1 VKPLIKCELVY
12 NKSAHL
18 HQLYAGFAKLKTL
31 GIIDLDVAKNTR
43 ATQESNAPILFVT
56 VDDKHKVIY
65 DTLDGLNWVPGSVEE
80 NLTFFQAQFS
90 ADYYF
95 KRSFN
100 QRLVNAAPPGCKV
113 LPLGFNYHVRPDNLL
128 IRPSVTDRLREVIR
142 GNDLASKMLRMNNDN
157 MALPA
162 KDYEHAPIPGK
173 DIKILFLTRVW
184 NPDEFKSNQASSYIE
199 TINESRVAA
208 VKSCRKEFGPIF
220 CGGLTDDSFS
230 RKYEPSLI
238 APFSLTNKKSYLN
251 LVKAH
256 AICIA
261 TIGLHGSI
269 GWKFGEY
276 VAASRAILSDPL
288 VYEVPG
294 NFAKDQ
300 NYLEFRD
307 QQELMNGIEF
317 LLHDRLALIKMMREN
332 YCYYN
337 AHLRP
342 ENLVL
347 NTLLTILED
356 DATVGL
362 STSQAARM
370 VG

>member
-12 NKSAHL
+12 NNSAHL
-18 HQLYAGFAKLKTL
+18 QQLYAGFAKLKTL
-31 GIIDLDVAKNTR
+31 GIIDLAVANNAR
-43 ATQESNAPILFVT
+43 ATRESNAPLLFVT

-65 DTLDGLNWVPGSVEE
+65 DALDGFNWVPGSIEE

-100 QRLVNAAPPGCKV
+100 QRLVNAAPLGCKV
-113 LPLGFNYHVRPDNLL
+113 RPLGLNYHVRPNNRL
-128 IRPSVTDRLREVIR
+128 IEFSVTDRLREVIR
-142 GNDLASKMLRMNNDN
+142 GNDLASKILGMNNDN

-162 KDYEHAPIPGK
+162 EDYEHVPIPGK

-184 NPDEFKSNQASSYIE
+184 NPDEFKSNQTSSYIE

-208 VKSCRKEFGPIF
+208 VKSCRKEFGSIF

-230 RKYEPSLI
+230 REYEPSLI
-238 APFSLTNKKSYLN
+238 APFSFTNKKSYLK
-251 LVKAH
+251 LVKEH

-300 NYLEFRD
+300 NYLEFRS

-317 LLHDRLALIKMMREN
+317 LLHDRLALMEMMREN

-337 AHLRP
+337 AWLKP

-356 DATVGL
+356 QATTG
-362 STSQAARM
+362 SRTIQAARI